1 MKHHLLAFGGAAQDY
16 SAGLVT
22 VPPISDGL
30 IRFNSNVIQT
40 TDDWKIWASFVG
52 GDDISQ
58 ARLNSASLRIR
69 GYPNLTPLNDSHLAG
84 SRPGIYDMRDF
95 PLSLRSMENAS
106 LQATNAGAA
115 AAIALLTMS
124 RDNGNMNVNHAGLRK
139 VKFTAAPTSVAYGW
153 SSEVN
158 VTLTDDIEAGRYEV
172 YGMECYEAD
181 LIAARLVFKDQVE
194 RPGIPGQQLVSDIG
208 SPIYMGGLGVW
219 GTFDSITP
227 PFIQSIHVAAAAQT
241 LNGYL
246 YLGKV

>member
-1 MKHHLLAFGGAAQDY
+1 MLAFGGAAQDY

-22 VPPISDGL
+22 VPPINDGL
-30 IRFNSNVIQT
+30 IRFNANVIQT
-40 TDDWKIWASFVG
+40 TDDWKVYATFVG
-52 GDDISQ
+52 GADLSQ
-58 ARLNSASLRIR
+58 VRLNSPSMRIR

-84 SRPGIYDMRDF
+84 SRPGLYDCRDF
-95 PLSLRSMENAS
+95 PLQLKSMENAS

-115 AAIALLTMS
+115 AAIALFTMS
-124 RDNGNMNVNHAGLRK
+124 RDGGNMNVNHSALRK
-139 VKFTAAPTSVAYGW
+139 VKFTATLTSIAFGW
-153 SSEVN
+153 SPEVN
-158 VTLTDDIEAGRYEV
+158 VTLTDDLEAGRYEV

-219 GTFDSITP
+219 GSFDSITP
-227 PFIQSIHVAAAAQT
+227 PFIQAIHVAAAAQT

-246 YLGKV
+246 YLGKA